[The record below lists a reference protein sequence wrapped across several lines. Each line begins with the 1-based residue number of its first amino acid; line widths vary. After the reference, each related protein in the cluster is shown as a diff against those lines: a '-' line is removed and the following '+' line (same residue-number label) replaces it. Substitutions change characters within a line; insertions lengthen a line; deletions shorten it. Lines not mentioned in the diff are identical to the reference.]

1 MLLLLQLL
9 VLDLLKPGPDGQHFL
24 LQLAG
29 AQLINVQHERKLDVL
44 HDAKKE
50 ACFIYLSLFEAV
62 KLKWLPR
69 KSRNQTLRTF
79 ALTAS
84 FSL

>member
-44 HDAKKE
+44 NDAKKKSLL
-50 ACFIYLSLFEAV
+50 YLFE
-62 KLKWLPR
+62 LI
-69 KSRNQTLRTF
+69 
-79 ALTAS
+79 
-84 FSL
+84 